1 MKFSGEAVWL
11 FVASE
16 FLGIKAKT
24 TANNTQPSIT
34 RIERRGA
41 KFGRI
46 SRAKAYGGCAGVGGD
61 YANFSN
67 QTRKAA
73 KPSVA
78 SEISAHQVKRE
89 IAKGQVKQ
97 FSAS

>member
-34 RIERRGA
+34 RIGGA
-41 KFGRI
+41 GRNSGKI
-46 SRAKAYGGCAGVGGD
+46 SRTKAYGGCADVGGD

-78 SEISAHQVKRE
+78 SEVAAHQVKRE
-89 IAKGQVKQ
+89 IAKG
-97 FSAS
+97 S